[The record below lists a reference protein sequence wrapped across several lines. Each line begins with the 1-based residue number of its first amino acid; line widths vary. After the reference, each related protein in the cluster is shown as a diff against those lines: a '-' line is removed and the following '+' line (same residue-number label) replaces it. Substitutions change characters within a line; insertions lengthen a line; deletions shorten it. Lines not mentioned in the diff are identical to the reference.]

1 MLVGA
6 QMKRTPGK
14 SVESREKYWTKRIE
28 AARRHPKGI
37 TDYCRQNNLSKNNYY
52 SWFKRLRKH
61 HPEWHDL
68 TNYPEVS
75 ADAKDLGKEATI
87 EKEPSTEVLVKPRRR
102 KFTEA
107 DRALILEE
115 TDNASSEQL
124 AAVLRREGIYVHTL
138 NKWRTQRDL
147 LALTPKTR
155 GPKVNY
161 HASENKKLRDQNAR
175 LEKKLLRATE
185 IIKLQKKISKLLGMT
200 LEQLEE
206 P

>member
-1 MLVGA
+1 
-6 QMKRTPGK
+6 MKRTPGK
-14 SVESREKYWTKRIE
+14 SVESRERYWTRHIE

-52 SWFKRLRKH
+52 SWFKRLRKQ

-68 TNYPEVS
+68 TNHPEVS
-75 ADAKDLGKEATI
+75 NNGKDPGKAKAAE
-87 EKEPSTEVLVKPRRR
+87 EEHSTEVIVKPRRR
-102 KFTEA
+102 KFSAA
-107 DRALILEE
+107 DKALILEE
-115 TDNASSEQL
+115 TDNATTAQL
-124 AAVLRREGIYVHTL
+124 AAVLRREGLYVHTL

-147 LALTPKTR
+147 LALAPKTR

-161 HASENKKLRDQNAR
+161 HASENKKLRDRNAR

-185 IIKLQKKISKLLGMT
+185 IIKLQKKISEILGMT